1 MDRNT
6 EICPVTADT
15 KRILFPCNFHPIR
28 SVQVVGLDVK
38 TGSCV
43 RLMQSA
49 RDKLVAVIVMW
60 SVGGGGLIAAE
71 RRDIG

>member
-6 EICPVTADT
+6 EICPVADT

-28 SVQVVGLDVK
+28 SIQVVVLDVK

-49 RDKLVAVIVMW
+49 RDKLVAVIVCNVV
-60 SVGGGGLIAAE
+60 SG
-71 RRDIG
+71 RRWFDCG

>member
-1 MDRNT
+1 M
-6 EICPVTADT
+6 
-15 KRILFPCNFHPIR
+15 
-28 SVQVVGLDVK
+28 LDVK
-38 TGSCV
+38 TGSSV